1 MKRFL
6 STLCCLILCI
16 TIPGTGLL
24 QSAADAASN
33 APAKKKKKNNA
44 QSKAAQRKK
53 AQRKPTR
60 RKPARKKKANNNRR
74 RRPGMNKKRRPN
86 NKKRNTNRNN
96 NRNTNKK
103 KNTNRNR
110 PANKKKRNRTNND
123 STKREPVEKQL
134 LVHVKTWKE
143 TLASIAK
150 KKGKVVVVDVWASW
164 CSPCVKE
171 LPNLVAL
178 QKKFPNDVV
187 TYSFNIDYDGLKDS
201 SLEKI
206 RQKVKEFLNKQ
217 KAIDVKNIVSR
228 DADEK
233 TLPVIGIDGV
243 PAVLVFDRTGKQHIL
258 DVDYAVKQ
266 KDKDLTYKQ
275 HVVPFVE
282 KLVKQK

>member
-1 MKRFL
+1 MKRCL
-6 STLCCLILCI
+6 STLCCLILCV
-16 TIPGTGLL
+16 TIPGAGLL
-24 QSAADAASN
+24 YSAADAANN

-44 QSKAAQRKK
+44 QRKAAQRKK

-60 RKPARKKKANNNRR
+60 RKPARKKRANNNRR
-74 RRPGMNKKRRPN
+74 RRPGMNRNRRPN

-96 NRNTNKK
+96 NRNANKK
-103 KNTNRNR
+103 NANRNR
-110 PANKKKRNRTNND
+110 PANKKKRNRSNND
-123 STKREPVEKQL
+123 TAKREPVEKQL

-143 TLASIAK
+143 TQALIAK
-150 KKGKVVVVDVWASW
+150 EKGKVVVVDVWASW

-171 LPNLVAL
+171 FPNLVTL
-178 QKKFPNDVV
+178 QKKFPKDVV

-217 KAIDVKNIVSR
+217 KAIDVKNVVSR
-228 DADEK
+228 NADEK
-233 TLPVIGIDGV
+233 TLPAIGIDSV
-243 PAVLVFDRTGKQHIL
+243 PAILVFDRKGKMHIL
-258 DVDYAVKQ
+258 DVNYAVKQ

>member
-44 QSKAAQRKK
+44 QRKAAQRKK

-74 RRPGMNKKRRPN
+74 RRPGMNRNRRPN

-103 KNTNRNR
+103 NTNRNR
-110 PANKKKRNRTNND
+110 PANKKKRNRSNND
-123 STKREPVEKQL
+123 TTKREPVEKQL

-150 KKGKVVVVDVWASW
+150 EKGKVVVVDVWASW